1 MDIIFLDIDGVLRT
15 TASDI
20 WWSDKLIQPIP
31 DSIFKRRFSPTSVS
45 LINQLDNITKA
56 KIVITSTWKTFYKF
70 EDLKKELFSRGLVSD
85 IIDITPVLQN
95 RGTEI
100 QCWLDINSVN
110 KYAVIDDNIN
120 DIIGHINPGKII
132 KCSPSIGF
140 TEIEFEK
147 AIAQMNKTMANDIET
162 LFILPT
168 PELSAI
174 NSTIIRDIVRNGG
187 DASPFVPVGVD
198 LKL

>member
-1 MDIIFLDIDGVLRT
+1 MAIAVFPGSFDPFTLGHESIVKRMLPLFDQVIVGIGTNTHKNYYFNLEKRKIWIEKVFVNEKKVQVEAFSGLTIDFCRKVGAKFIVRGLRT
-15 TASDI
+15 T
-20 WWSDKLIQPIP
+20 
-31 DSIFKRRFSPTSVS
+31 T
-45 LINQLDNITKA
+45 
-56 KIVITSTWKTFYKF
+56 
-70 EDLKKELFSRGLVSD
+70 DL
-85 IIDITPVLQN
+85 
-95 RGTEI
+95 
-100 QCWLDINSVN
+100 
-110 KYAVIDDNIN
+110 
-120 DIIGHINPGKII
+120 
-132 KCSPSIGF
+132 
-140 TEIEFEK
+140 EFEK